1 MAGTTA
7 LAAGASA
14 INPLLGLAVTLA
26 PSVYQGILGANQD
39 NQANSISPGAR
50 PKYEIPSAEKAA
62 LNLQRMLAS
71 SNAPGYTQAKE
82 DVEAGGANALL
93 QTMKFGTPNVA
104 QMYKNKTDALVDLNI
119 NNETYR
125 ERQLG
130 NLTNKLSEY
139 AGFQEKEFDINKM
152 QPYNYAMQQSMDLK
166 DASNQNIY
174 GALDQGGAGI
184 ITAMQLLNGG
194 TGVTNGTS
202 AANNKVVN
210 TNRGTPVIGGNKGV
224 VGESGVPLATDFTD
238 TKAPV
243 YENLSQLSDA
253 LKQQAATSGGV
264 VTPESNKQI
273 DAMLSMLISNP
284 NAMAQISKLIEK
296 GAFLK

>member
-7 LAAGASA
+7 LAAGAGA

-125 ERQLG
+125 ERQLDG
-130 NLTNKLSEY
+130 LTNKLSEY
-139 AGFQEKEFDINKM
+139 AAFQEKEFDINKM

-184 ITAMQLLNGG
+184 ITAMNLLNGG
-194 TGVTNGTS
+194 TGMTGGKV
-202 AANNKVVN
+202 AAPN
-210 TNRGTPVIGGNKGV
+210 TNRAITSGGGNKVATGDN
-224 VGESGVPLATDFTD
+224 GVPLATDFTD
-238 TKAPV
+238 MKTPT
-243 YENLSQLSDA
+243 YDNLQVLSDT
-253 LKQQAATSGGV
+253 LKKQAATVGGV
-264 VTPESNKQI
+264 VTPQSNAQI
-273 DAMLSMLISNP
+273 DGMIKMLIENP
-284 NAMAQISKLIEK
+284 DAFKKLFQNSIS
-296 GAFLK
+296 F

>member
-14 INPLLGLAVTLA
+14 VNPLLGLAVTLA
-26 PSVYQGILGANQD
+26 PSIYQGILGANQD

-93 QTMKFGTPNVA
+93 QSMKFGTPNVA
-104 QMYKNKTDALVDLNI
+104 QMYKNKTDALLDLNT
-119 NNETYR
+119 NNEMFR

-139 AGFQEKEFDINKM
+139 AGFQEKQFDINKM

-194 TGVTNGTS
+194 TGAGATE
-202 AANNKVVN
+202 KVVDVN
-210 TNRGTPVIGGNKGV
+210 TNRATPRGV
-224 VGESGVPLATDFTD
+224 AQPVATQST
-238 TKAPV
+238 V
-243 YENLSQLSDA
+243 YENNKVGNLVNSPEFQKIAQTLTPDAVQGLIKLLS
-253 LKQQAATSGGV
+253 K
-264 VTPESNKQI
+264 
-273 DAMLSMLISNP
+273 
-284 NAMAQISKLIEK
+284 
-296 GAFLK
+296 

>member
-1 MAGTTA
+1 MTGLSTA
-7 LAAGASA
+7 ASA
-14 INPLLGLAVTLA
+14 VNPLLGLAVTLA
-26 PSVYQGILGANQD
+26 PSIYQVILGDKQD
-39 NQANSISPGAR
+39 NQANAISPGAR

-104 QMYKNKTDALVDLNI
+104 QMYKNKTDALVDLNV
-119 NNETYR
+119 NNEIYR
-125 ERQLG
+125 ERQLN
-130 NLTNKLSEY
+130 NLTNKLTEY

-166 DASNQNIY
+166 DASHQNIY

-194 TGVTNGTS
+194 VLNGLGSATEKTANKNRGVGGGGK
-202 AANNKVVN
+202 AVPE
-210 TNRGTPVIGGNKGV
+210 GTPV
-224 VGESGVPLATDFTD
+224 ESIDVATLT
-238 TKAPV
+238 
-243 YENLSQLSDA
+243 
-253 LKQQAATSGGV
+253 
-264 VTPESNKQI
+264 
-273 DAMLSMLISNP
+273 SNP
-284 NAMAQISKLIEK
+284 EFQKIAQTLTPDAVQGLIKL
-296 GAFLK
+296 LST